1 MKNGNGSRVQIILVL
16 ERQHIVG
23 FDLIQSLKNKGY
35 NVVLE
40 SNFKEARPIMRI
52 LKPDFI
58 IAESSAFQELLS
70 GEEFEILKKS
80 YHFTNESMI
89 VYTKELEVLAVFEK
103 PFNSN
108 ELVQFLN
115 NYLNVM

>member
-1 MKNGNGSRVQIILVL
+1 MENGNESPVQIILVL

-23 FDLIQSLKNKGY
+23 FDLIQSLKDKGY

-40 SNFKEARPIMRI
+40 SDFKEAQSVMGI

-58 IAESSAFQELLS
+58 IAESSALQELLP
-70 GEEFEILKKS
+70 EERFEILKRS
-80 YHFTNESMI
+80 YHLTNESMI
-89 VYTKELEVLAVFEK
+89 VHTKELDILAVFEK

-115 NYLNVM
+115 KHLNVI